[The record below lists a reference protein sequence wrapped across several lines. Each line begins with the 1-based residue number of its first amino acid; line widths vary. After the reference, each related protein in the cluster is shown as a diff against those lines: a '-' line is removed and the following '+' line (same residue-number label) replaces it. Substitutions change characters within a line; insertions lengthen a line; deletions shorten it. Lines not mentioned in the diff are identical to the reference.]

1 MSDTTATTPATAP
14 THTTGSATPATGSA
28 LDSAQG
34 RTVIA
39 DTVVLKIA
47 GIATREVS
55 GVADLGKGAA
65 RAVGAIRER
74 IAGVGVD
81 TTQGVTAEVGEKQA
95 AIDID
100 IVAEYGVAISDLA
113 GAIRSNVVS
122 AVERMTG
129 LEVTEVNITVHDVA
143 LDDDVDEST
152 ERVQ

>member
-14 THTTGSATPATGSA
+14 TRTTGTTGTATPATGSA
-28 LDSAQG
+28 LDTGQG

-55 GVADLGKGAA
+55 GVA
-65 RAVGAIRER
+65 AVGAIRER

-143 LDDDVDEST
+143 LDDDVDETT